1 MKLKLNL
8 TLLFALVSSFAN
20 AATPNTNNTVSVNSG
35 KGTFDFSTDKQG
47 TVTSTFVGERGSDKT
62 FAGDNPSSKT
72 AAGAITALHKTY
84 VNADG
89 IAHKASNTILTL
101 GNENGTTTTATY
113 VSSGIQGDLI
123 SGDKTINILNG
134 AVVTSTLAGGNIY
147 NSSYV
152 YTTRPEGLTKI
163 GSYYFNPSSTTATI
177 TVNVLNGGQA
187 GTVVGSNYVFA
198 NAVSGSAGT
207 DGYTKFVGNEK
218 VIVNIAGEGTKVS
231 SVYGAVYGA
240 VNNSIEINISD
251 GATVNNGIHGGSVGY
266 RNKDNETANTSTFVN
281 STHIK
286 ISGEK
291 TTVNGS
297 VFGGGQ
303 GQLNSNNELYKNTN
317 SDVKGNTIIEVTG
330 GILNKNVYGG
340 SEGGNV
346 DGNAEIK
353 LTGGHIAGNVYGGGI
368 EGSVKNTY
376 IVIDGATV
384 DENVYGGGKDGGTV
398 TESSTIHLLSGD
410 VKGTVSGEGA
420 DKTSTVNGNKTLIV
434 GSEEKAYIGTVGNIE
449 GFDEILVSTGSVLN
463 LTEGNAFTITEQNI
477 TLSES
482 NLTQAAITTST
493 ANVEAP
499 LTLTLGFEG
508 TLRSGKY
515 MIISTEKPVEG
526 WPPENVT
533 VNGIA
538 GFNDL
543 KWEGNILSFVFQG
556 GDADAMTTA
565 NWGVFKSTQAFTNV
579 LWAPRAADS
588 CLALPGQKDTMAWG
602 SIYSHNSRI
611 GSNGA
616 DYSIYGGAIGVEKGL
631 KANRFIGAALGYDW
645 GKVKPFSTTA
655 VTQESFHLAGYGR
668 AWHWCPN
675 STDAVSINWSAAYG
689 RTTSEHS
696 SIPGD
701 WTQDNLQLDARA
713 TYYRALNNRTTVN
726 GFVGAQYYAQDSD
739 TTGAYKAKAMQNLRF
754 MLGGGISYEL
764 TEKTTLYGEVALHQ
778 DVDRHN
784 PSVSANGA
792 RFHCT
797 NPGKFGCTVTGGA
810 EYRINDSWSLRANY
824 DFSTADDQTEHNINV
839 GASYKF

>member
-1 MKLKLNL
+1 MKLKLPITLLTAVLSASCYAIAAPGSGTISVGDGTYSYSTDANGTVNSTFTGDGTTGSFGGGYGYKSKASSTPTKGHIGGVAPGYKATESSNERVATHTNL
-8 TLLFALVSSFAN
+8 TIGGVDEQGN
-20 AATPNTNNTVSVNSG
+20 AITTKINRVAGAGVRGYVATGN
-35 KGTFDFSTDKQG
+35 K
-47 TVTSTFVGERGSDKT
+47 TVTVKEGASVGLLIAGYDIGQAYGTTLTVPGAQRYNTLTNGE
-62 FAGDNPSSKT
+62 FAPKS
-72 AAGAITALHKTY
+72 
-84 VNADG
+84 
-89 IAHKASNTILTL
+89 ASN
-101 GNENGTTTTATY
+101 A
-113 VSSGIQGDLI
+113 
-123 SGDKTINILNG
+123 
-134 AVVTSTLAGGNIY
+134 
-147 NSSYV
+147 
-152 YTTRPEGLTKI
+152 
-163 GSYYFNPSSTTATI
+163 
-177 TVNVLNGGQA
+177 
-187 GTVVGSNYVFA
+187 
-198 NAVSGSAGT
+198 
-207 DGYTKFVGNEK
+207 
-218 VIVNIAGEGTKVS
+218 
-231 SVYGAVYGA
+231 
-240 VNNSIEINISD
+240 EINIK
-251 GATVNNGIHGGSVGY
+251 V
-266 RNKDNETANTSTFVN
+266 
-281 STHIK
+281 
-286 ISGEK
+286 
-291 TTVNGS
+291 
-297 VFGGGQ
+297 
-303 GQLNSNNELYKNTN
+303 
-317 SDVKGNTIIEVTG
+317 
-330 GILNKNVYGG
+330 
-340 SEGGNV
+340 EGGNV
-346 DGNAEIK
+346 DSIYGSYLHSTLLTNEMTAAKNALSGQALADYLANPAWAQNEKINITLSGGTTGMVLGGGFNGAANNTISIEVSGKDTVVDFIYAGASSNGNGGYMGYVKDTDVKIK
-353 LTGGHIAGNVYGGGI
+353 DGTITGSVYGGGYNANSYVDGNTSVIITGGTIANNVYGAGDGDTVKGSTYVEINGGTVEGNVYGGGKN
-368 EGSVKNTY
+368 GSVVEK
-376 IVIDGATV
+376 DATV
-384 DENVYGGGKDGGTV
+384 K
-398 TESSTIHLLSGD
+398 LLSGD
-410 VKGTVSGEGA
+410 VKGTIQANGLGEESQV
-420 DKTSTVNGNKTLIV
+420 KGNKTLIV

-449 GFDEILVSTGSVLN
+449 GFDEIHVSTGSALN

-526 WPPENVT
+526 WTPENVT

-696 SIPGD
+696 SVPGD

-726 GFVGAQYYAQDSD
+726 GFAGAQYYAQDSD

>member
-1 MKLKLNL
+1 
-8 TLLFALVSSFAN
+8 TSVIITGGTIAN
-20 AATPNTNNTVSVNSG
+20 N
-35 KGTFDFSTDKQG
+35 
-47 TVTSTFVGERGSDKT
+47 
-62 FAGDNPSSKT
+62 
-72 AAGAITALHKTY
+72 
-84 VNADG
+84 
-89 IAHKASNTILTL
+89 
-101 GNENGTTTTATY
+101 
-113 VSSGIQGDLI
+113 
-123 SGDKTINILNG
+123 
-134 AVVTSTLAGGNIY
+134 
-147 NSSYV
+147 
-152 YTTRPEGLTKI
+152 
-163 GSYYFNPSSTTATI
+163 
-177 TVNVLNGGQA
+177 
-187 GTVVGSNYVFA
+187 
-198 NAVSGSAGT
+198 
-207 DGYTKFVGNEK
+207 
-218 VIVNIAGEGTKVS
+218 
-231 SVYGAVYGA
+231 VYGAGDGDTVKGSTY
-240 VNNSIEINISD
+240 VEIN
-251 GATVNNGIHGGSVGY
+251 GGTV
-266 RNKDNETANTSTFVN
+266 E
-281 STHIK
+281 
-286 ISGEK
+286 
-291 TTVNGS
+291 
-297 VFGGGQ
+297 
-303 GQLNSNNELYKNTN
+303 
-317 SDVKGNTIIEVTG
+317 
-330 GILNKNVYGG
+330 
-340 SEGGNV
+340 
-346 DGNAEIK
+346 
-353 LTGGHIAGNVYGGGI
+353 GNVYGGGKN
-368 EGSVKNTY
+368 GSVVEN
-376 IVIDGATV
+376 DATV
-384 DENVYGGGKDGGTV
+384 K
-398 TESSTIHLLSGD
+398 LLSGD

-420 DKTSTVNGNKTLIV
+420 DETSTVNGNKTLIV

-449 GFDEILVSTGSVLN
+449 GFDEIHVSTGSALN
-463 LTEGNAFTITEQNI
+463 LTDGNAFTITEQNI

-515 MIISTEKPVEG
+515 MIISTEEPVEG
-526 WPPENVT
+526 WTPENVT